1 MDTGILKLLFTV
13 TSSGTLGGL
22 LVWIYKTI
30 KDSSIKSFQS
40 DELFTR
46 VDALETKQSSHEV
59 EHSTLVSK
67 MKDDI
72 NALEKK
78 FTNTNRDLD
87 IRLTKMEVDIIHI
100 KELQMLHNQS
110 LNESSKDIKQLL
122 SRK

>member
-59 EHSTLVSK
+59 EHSMLVSK

-110 LNESSKDIKQLL
+110 LNEASKDIKQLL

>member
-30 KDSSIKSFQS
+30 KDASIRSFQS
-40 DELFTR
+40 DELFIR

-59 EHSTLVSK
+59 EHSMLVAK

-110 LNESSKDIKQLL
+110 LNEASKDIKQLL

>member
-1 MDTGILKLLFTV
+1 M
-13 TSSGTLGGL
+13 
-22 LVWIYKTI
+22 VWIYKTI

-110 LNESSKDIKQLL
+110 LNEASKDIKQLL

>member
-110 LNESSKDIKQLL
+110 LNEASKDIKQLL